1 MKPFIK
7 LILALAPLIAV
18 AAGCGKLIP
27 GGGGVNLFE
36 GENAAIA
43 AAAIK
48 QKIGVEK
55 VNVIRAELRPDMMTI
70 QVQSPTN
77 PKDIDEYTYE
87 RGSVSGPEPVQI
99 FLGRTAD
106 KHHMA
111 EIGEINFSVLPRTIE
126 RAIQLAG
133 SEGARVDQISM
144 DANYAATANPALKG
158 TPDGSKWALTWRIFV
173 EGTRVQKSFWADQ
186 KGNLNEKPL

>member
-27 GGGGVNLFE
+27 GGSANLFE
-36 GENAAIA
+36 GENAATA

-48 QKIGVEK
+48 QKIGAEK
-55 VNVIRAELRPDMMTI
+55 VNVIRAEMQPDKLKI
-70 QVQSPTN
+70 QIQSPTN
-77 PKDIDEYTYE
+77 PKDVDEYTYE
-87 RGSVSGPEPVQI
+87 HGTVSGPEPVQV
-99 FLGRTAD
+99 FLGRTAE

-111 EIGEINFSVLPRTIE
+111 EIGEINFAVLPRTIE

-133 SEGARVDQISM
+133 SEGAKVDMISM
-144 DANYAATANPALKG
+144 DQHYAATANPTLKG
-158 TPDGSKWALTWRIFV
+158 TPEGSKWALTWRIFV
-173 EGTRVQKSFWADQ
+173 QGTRVQKSFWADQ